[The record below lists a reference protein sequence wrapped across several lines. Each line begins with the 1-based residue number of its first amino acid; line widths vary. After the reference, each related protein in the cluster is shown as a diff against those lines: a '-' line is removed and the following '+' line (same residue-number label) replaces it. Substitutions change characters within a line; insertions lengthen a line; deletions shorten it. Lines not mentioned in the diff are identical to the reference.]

1 MNEDRSIKI
10 DRMRYIKNSL
20 SANLALVAIVFDVL
34 YFVSVYQSNVGN
46 YYYNYLIGI
55 SVVYNLIFM
64 LAAFLSSEGVKNY
77 KKNYSFLLLALGAIQ
92 IVRIFILPARAHS
105 ATVSIGGVE
114 TLAMGDRQ
122 FYTLVVYLIV
132 SAVCLAVSAA
142 VNFIRCRAL
151 EAHIKTLEAQGA

>member
-132 SAVCLAVSAA
+132 SAVCLAASAA